1 MSGMVHVPQGQQM
14 PPEVKSGAL
23 AAAGDN
29 HSAVG
34 KGSSSETARFC
45 CPTVS
50 ILLGFWGFLDS
61 LRMTEG
67 IYMVK
72 CACEPNRLVESF
84 PVHTKINVQPQPL
97 LESGS

>member
-1 MSGMVHVPQGQQM
+1 M

-29 HSAVG
+29 RSAVG

-50 ILLGFWGFLDS
+50 ILGFGGFLDS

-72 CACEPNRLVESF
+72 CACEPNRLMESF
-84 PVHTKINVQPQPL
+84 PVHIKINVQPQPL